1 MNRINIICLGVKNM
15 TESIHFYRDGLGFET
30 NIKED
35 NPDVIFFNT
44 NGTKFELYPLD
55 LLAEDI
61 DEENPPKIATGF
73 AGITL
78 AYNAKSQKE
87 VDQVIELARRA
98 GGNVVKEPIKV
109 FWGGYSGYFTDPNGY
124 YWEVA
129 HNPNWAFDENDM
141 VILQS
146 EE

>member
-87 VDQVIELARRA
+87 VDQVIEFARRA
-98 GGNVVKEPIKV
+98 GGNVVK
-109 FWGGYSGYFTDPNGY
+109 DPLKCFG
-124 YWEVA
+124 VVIA
-129 HNPNWAFDENDM
+129 VISLILM
-141 VILQS
+141 VIIGKSPTIQIGHLTKMIW
-146 EE
+146 